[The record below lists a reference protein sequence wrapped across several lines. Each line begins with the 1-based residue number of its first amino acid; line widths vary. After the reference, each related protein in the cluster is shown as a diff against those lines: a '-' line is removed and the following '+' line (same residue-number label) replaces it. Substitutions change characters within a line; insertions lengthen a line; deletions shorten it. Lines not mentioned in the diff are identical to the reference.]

1 MRRFWEIENVAINGK
16 EGMAK
21 EDEKVA
27 STVSRKWVDGRY
39 QVKVLLKVNKVELQ
53 NNYAHAVQRLQ
64 STEKRL
70 FKDDKLSRAY

>member
-1 MRRFWEIENVAINGK
+1 MNDK
-16 EGMAK
+16 EVMAK

-27 STVSRKWVDGRY
+27 STVKASRKWADGRY
-39 QVKVLLKVNKVELQ
+39 QVKVLVKVNKVELQ

-70 FKDDKLSRAY
+70 SKDDKLSRAY

>member
-1 MRRFWEIENVAINGK
+1 MRRFWEIENVAMNDK

-53 NNYAHAVQRLQ
+53 NNYTHAVQRLQ

>member
-1 MRRFWEIENVAINGK
+1 MNDK

-27 STVSRKWVDGRY
+27 PTVSKKWVDGRY

-53 NNYAHAVQRLQ
+53 NNYAHAFQ
-64 STEKRL
+64 
-70 FKDDKLSRAY
+70 